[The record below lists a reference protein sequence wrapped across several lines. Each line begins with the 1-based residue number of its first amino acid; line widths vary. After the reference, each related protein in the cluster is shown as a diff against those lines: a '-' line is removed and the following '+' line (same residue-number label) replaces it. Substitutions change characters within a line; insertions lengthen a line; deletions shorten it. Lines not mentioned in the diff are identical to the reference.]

1 MAAACSFRFAL
12 VAIALAGAAITSV
25 TAPAAAQSF
34 FGFFRHPHAAV
45 PPSSNASQDRGS
57 FLDDLLG
64 IFRGFETERI
74 EGKDGSGVYAN
85 YCVRTCD
92 GKFFP
97 VNGGR
102 HGEGAL
108 DKVCKAMC
116 PAAETKIY
124 RGAGIESAKAGDGKE
139 YTALPTAFAYRN
151 GIADNC
157 TCNGRDPFGVVNVD
171 ISQDPTLRGGDIV
184 VRPKDVVVFQNGP
197 AAHESGNFTPV
208 ENAKNVSATIR
219 KQISV
224 IRILQDNPH
233 AAYAKTMPVLN
244 AAEAAAQNHPHQVFS
259 PEDLSPNANAPAAEP
274 PARTK

>member
-1 MAAACSFRFAL
+1 MAAGRSIRFAL
-12 VAIALAGAAITSV
+12 AAIALTGAAITSV

-34 FGFFRHPHAAV
+34 FGFFRHPHAAA
-45 PPSSNASQDRGS
+45 PPSSGTAQDRGS

-74 EGKDGSGVYAN
+74 EDKAGSGVYAN

-97 VNGGR
+97 VNGR
-102 HGEGAL
+102 KRDEVSL
-108 DKVCKAMC
+108 DRICKAMC
-116 PAAETKIY
+116 PAAETAVF
-124 RGAGIESAKAGDGKE
+124 RGAGIEHATARDGKE
-139 YTALPTAFAYRN
+139 CAALPTAFAYRN

-184 VRPKDVVVFQNGP
+184 VRPKEVVVFQSSPDEG
-197 AAHESGNFTPV
+197 GNFTPI
-208 ENAKNVSATIR
+208 ESARNVSAAVR
-219 KQISV
+219 KQISA

-233 AAYAKTMPVLN
+233 AAYAKTMPVLD
-244 AAEAAAQNHPHQVFS
+244 AAETAAENHPPQASS

-274 PARTK
+274 PARTN